1 MFAFYNNEPLL
12 RQMIEKASANH
23 NNPYFAQSKIIDL
36 SKEVPSSLTKKVE
49 VPQKQITKDPE
60 ANEAPKP
67 KPKRKPAVKKI
78 NLVKKTKQSLTEQ
91 EIIDMYNKLKL
102 SDKKT
107 DETESEEEVSPK
119 IIKRS
124 RAKVTKN
131 KKLENNDD

>member
-49 VPQKQITKDPE
+49 VPKEPE
-60 ANEAPKP
+60 VNEAPKP

>member
-36 SKEVPSSLTKKVE
+36 TKETPSSLTKQD
-49 VPQKQITKDPE
+49 VPPKQIPKEPE
-60 ANEAPKP
+60 TTEVQKP
-67 KPKRKPAVKKI
+67 KPKRKPCAKKI
-78 NLVKKTKQSLTEQ
+78 NLVKKTKESLTEQ

-102 SDKKT
+102 ADKKT
-107 DETESEEEVSPK
+107 DEIESEEEISPK
-119 IIKRS
+119 IIKRV
-124 RAKVTKN
+124 RQKVIKN